1 SQLLT
6 EPFFNQMHGLELL
19 LREKHNAPWREILV
33 AEYWAVS
40 GSKLT
45 QGKPNSQLV
54 EKKTGKTLDVL

>member
-1 SQLLT
+1 
-6 EPFFNQMHGLELL
+6 MHGLELL
-19 LREKHNAPWREILV
+19 IREKHNAPLREILV